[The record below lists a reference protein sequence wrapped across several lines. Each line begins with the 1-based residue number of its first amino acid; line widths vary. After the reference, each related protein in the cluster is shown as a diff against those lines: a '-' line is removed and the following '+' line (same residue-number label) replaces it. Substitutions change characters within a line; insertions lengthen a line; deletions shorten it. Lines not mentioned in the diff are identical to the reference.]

1 MSVSGQR
8 CDNHSA
14 SIAHEGIHIERQEE
28 ERVMK
33 KSVIGKKQ
41 PSPRIEVIPIETDV
55 LVVGGGLAGCMAAIK
70 ASEYDTR
77 VTIAEKANTV
87 SSGCAGTGI
96 DHMWGYHPSVHEAIG
111 WSIEDLMEDHTR
123 IIARGLVNKE
133 LLYLV
138 ASEAYER
145 VLDLEKFGVNF
156 RYEDSKWPGKFRIVT
171 QFHSVPTT
179 WNFDGVDL
187 KVKLTREAKKRGV
200 TIINR
205 VTVVDLLVSQGRI
218 AGAIGVDTRTG
229 KIYWFRAKSV
239 VVSTGRVNR
248 LSRTVTGVWGNHRV
262 PVNET
267 GDGRAMALRAGAQII
282 NMEFFTPPGYSIGN
296 FELNLGSPRNTVQP
310 AGSVVGPKGEAI
322 IPRTHFS
329 EWEKMARTR
338 VNPSETRAAF
348 EKTRVSPLMWSQLH
362 DKGEGPFYLDLT
374 GGTEKEIR
382 YIEWSISNEG
392 KGSYFL
398 DYLKKQEG
406 FDFRRDKLEWL
417 PNSRELA
424 GTAASGLLVNKNL
437 ETRIKGL
444 FGAGDDVGGVPW
456 MCSPGAF
463 TMGWRAGEMAAKAA
477 RKQKSA
483 IPAGREQVRSLS
495 DFCARAYQ
503 NGDGVS
509 WQEAELALQNI
520 LAYYAGNVRSELML
534 KRGIERL
541 QELKERLSFRAENPH
556 ELGRCLEV
564 RSIIE
569 NGEMIMRAS
578 LERRESRL
586 AGYGF
591 FRADCPEKNDAEFL
605 AFLAL
610 KRDGQKYTFSKV
622 PVK

>member
-1 MSVSGQR
+1 MKRDV
-8 CDNHSA
+8 NLK
-14 SIAHEGIHIERQEE
+14 
-28 ERVMK
+28 K
-33 KSVIGKKQ
+33 KSTN
-41 PSPRIEVIPIETDV
+41 STAEVVPIETDV
-55 LVVGGGLAGCMAAIK
+55 LVIGGGLAGCMAAIK
-70 ASEYDTR
+70 AAEYGVK
-77 VTIAEKANTV
+77 VTIAEKANTL

-96 DHMWGYHPSVHEAIG
+96 DHVWGYIPAIHEKMG
-111 WSIEDLMEDHTR
+111 WTIEDLMEDHTQ
-123 IIARGLVNKE
+123 IIARGLVDKE

-138 ASEAYER
+138 ASEAYDR

-156 RYEDSKWPGKFRIVT
+156 RYKDSKMPGKFRIVT

-179 WNFDGVDL
+179 FNFDGVDL
-187 KVKLTREAKKRGV
+187 KVKLTKAAKERGV
-200 TIINR
+200 AIVNR
-205 VTVVDLLVSQGRI
+205 VMIVDLLVSEGKI
-218 AGAIGVDTRTG
+218 AGAMGIGTRDG
-229 KIYWFRAKSV
+229 KKYLFKAKAV

-267 GDGRAMALRAGAQII
+267 GDGRAMALRAGVPII

-310 AGSVVGPKGEAI
+310 AGSVVGPRGEAI
-322 IPRTHFS
+322 IPRTYFHD
-329 EWEKMARTR
+329 WAKLGNKK
-338 VNPSETRAAF
+338 VDPSESRRRFAAG
-348 EKTRVSPLMWSQLH
+348 RISPQMWAQRH

-374 GGTEKEIR
+374 GGTEEEIR

-392 KGSYFL
+392 KGSFFL

-406 FDFRRDKLEWL
+406 FDFRKDKLEWL

-437 ETRIKGL
+437 ETEIKGL

-463 TMGWRAGEMAAKAA
+463 TMGWKAGEMAAKGA
-477 RKQKSA
+477 RKQKSFLPISEEKLA
-483 IPAGREQVRSLS
+483 SFNQLCSQALRNDHGVR
-495 DFCARAYQ
+495 
-503 NGDGVS
+503 

-520 LAYYAGNVRSELML
+520 VDYYAGNVRSELML
-534 KRGIERL
+534 RRGIERL
-541 QELKERLSFRAENPH
+541 QELKRNVSFRAENPH

-564 RSIIE
+564 RSIID
-569 NGEMIMRAS
+569 NAEMIVRAS
-578 LERRESRL
+578 LERKESRKM
-586 AGYGF
+586 GYGF
-591 FRADCPEKNDAEFL
+591 YRADYPEQDDKNWL

-610 KRDGQKYTFSKV
+610 KLDGQKFTFSKV

>member
-1 MSVSGQR
+1 MKRSVNAKKR
-8 CDNHSA
+8 TTDP
-14 SIAHEGIHIERQEE
+14 
-28 ERVMK
+28 RV
-33 KSVIGKKQ
+33 
-41 PSPRIEVIPIETDV
+41 EVTPVETDV
-55 LVVGGGLAGCMAAIK
+55 LVIGGGLAGCMAAIK
-70 ASEYDTR
+70 AAESGVK
-77 VTIAEKANTV
+77 VTIAEKANTL

-96 DHMWGYHPSVHEAIG
+96 DHVWGYLPAVHEPMG
-111 WSIEDLMEDHTR
+111 WTIENLIEDHTQ
-123 IIARGLVNKE
+123 IIARGLIDKE

-138 ASEAYER
+138 ASEAYDR

-156 RYEDSKWPGKFRIVT
+156 RYKDSKWPGKFRMVT

-179 WNFDGVDL
+179 WNFDGVDI

-205 VTVVDLLVSQGRI
+205 IMVVDLLKADGRI
-218 AGAIGVDTRTG
+218 AGALGVDTRSG
-229 KIYWFRAKSV
+229 KIYLFKAKAV

-262 PVNET
+262 PVNAT
-267 GDGRAMALRAGAQII
+267 GDGRAMALRAGVPII

-310 AGSVVGPKGEAI
+310 AGSVVGPRGEAI
-322 IPRTHFS
+322 IPRTYFHDWDKLRS
-329 EWEKMARTR
+329 KK
-338 VNPSETRAAF
+338 VDPSETRRTF
-348 EKTRVSPLMWSQLH
+348 EEARVSPLLWAQLH

-374 GGTEKEIR
+374 GGTEQEIQ

-398 DYLKKQEG
+398 DYLKKQEK
-406 FDFRRDKLEWL
+406 FDFRKDKLEWL

-437 ETRIKGL
+437 ETRVKGL
-444 FGAGDDVGGVPW
+444 FAAGDDVGGVPW

-463 TMGWRAGEMAAKAA
+463 TMGWKAGEMAAKEA
-477 RKQKSA
+477 RKQKSFV
-483 IPAGREQVRSLS
+483 PTNNENLQSFKQ
-495 DFCARAYQ
+495 FCSQTLRNSQ
-503 NGDGVS
+503 GVD

-520 LAYYAGNVRSELML
+520 MDYYAGSVRSELML
-534 KRGIERL
+534 RRGVERL
-541 QELKERLSFRAENPH
+541 QELKQKISFRADNPH

-564 RSIIE
+564 RSIME
-569 NGEMIMRAS
+569 NAEMIVRAS
-578 LERRESRL
+578 LERKESRR
-586 AGYGF
+586 APYGF
-591 FRADCPEKNDAEFL
+591 YRADYPEQNDKDYL

-610 KRDGQKYTFSKV
+610 KQDGQKFTFSKV